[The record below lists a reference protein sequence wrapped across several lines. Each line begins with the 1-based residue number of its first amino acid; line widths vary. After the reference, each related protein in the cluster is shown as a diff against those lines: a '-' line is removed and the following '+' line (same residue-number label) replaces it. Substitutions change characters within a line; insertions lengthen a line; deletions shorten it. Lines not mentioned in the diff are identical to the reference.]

1 MNFLAHLHLATLAE
15 SSLLGNLMAD
25 FVRGNPEGQYSADV
39 VAGIRMH
46 RRVDALTDT
55 HPLVTQAR
63 LLFRSQY
70 RRVAPITLDII
81 WDHFLSLHWDKLVPG
96 DSLPAFIHSARS
108 QIEPHLYKTP
118 EKFQEMN
125 EFLWSQNWLI
135 RYADLTFIANVLNGM
150 ARRHPRLSAL
160 SGSFQ
165 DIEHHYSDLE
175 ALFWQFYPYMM
186 EKAENKD
193 FYNLPQMKLEIAPN

>member
-46 RRVDALTDT
+46 RRVDVLTDT
-55 HPLVTQAR
+55 HPLVIQAR
-63 LLFRSQY
+63 YLFSSQY

-81 WDHFLSLHWDKLVPG
+81 WDHFLSRYWDKLVPD
-96 DSLPAFIHSARS
+96 DSLPAFIHRVHS

-165 DIEHHYSDLE
+165 DIEQHYSDLE
-175 ALFWQFYPYMM
+175 ALFWQFYPSMM
-186 EKAENKD
+186 EKAQNKD
-193 FYNLPQMKLEIAPN
+193 FYNLPQMKLETSPN

>member
-1 MNFLAHLHLATLAE
+1 
-15 SSLLGNLMAD
+15 MAD

-46 RRVDALTDT
+46 RRVDVLTDT
-55 HPLVTQAR
+55 HPLVIQAR
-63 LLFRSQY
+63 HLFSDPY

-81 WDHFLSLHWDKLVPG
+81 WDHFLSLNWDKLVPIY
-96 DSLPAFIHSARS
+96 SLPAFILHARN
-108 QIEPHLYKTP
+108 QIEPHLYQTP
-118 EKFQEMN
+118 EKFQELN
-125 EFLWSQNWLI
+125 EFLWPQNWLI
-135 RYADLTFIANVLNGM
+135 RYADLAFIADVLKGM
-150 ARRHPRLSAL
+150 ARRHPKLSAL

-165 DIEHHYSDLE
+165 DIEQHYADFE

-193 FYNLPQMKLEIAPN
+193 FYCLPQ

>member
-1 MNFLAHLHLATLAE
+1 MNFLAHLHLATLAD

-46 RRVDALTDT
+46 RRVDVLTDT
-55 HPLVTQAR
+55 HPRVIQAR
-63 LLFRSQY
+63 HLFSNSY

-81 WDHFLSLHWDKLVPG
+81 WDHFLSLNWDKLVPTY
-96 DSLPAFIHSARS
+96 SLPTFIHHARN
-108 QIEPHLYKTP
+108 QIEPHLYYTP
-118 EKFQEMN
+118 EKFQELN
-125 EFLWSQNWLI
+125 EFLWPQNWLI
-135 RYADLTFIANVLNGM
+135 RYADLAFIADVLKGM

-165 DIEHHYSDLE
+165 DIEQHYADFE
-175 ALFWQFYPYMM
+175 ALFWQFYPCMM

-193 FYNLPQMKLEIAPN
+193 FYCSPQ

>member
-46 RRVDALTDT
+46 RRV
-55 HPLVTQAR
+55 
-63 LLFRSQY
+63 
-70 RRVAPITLDII
+70 APITLDII

-96 DSLPAFIHSARS
+96 DSLPAFIHSAHS

-193 FYNLPQMKLEIAPN
+193 FYNLPQMKLETAPN